1 MSNVRTRKRGKYW
14 EYEFDCAK
22 IDGKRNR
29 ISKSGYKTK
38 AEAVAA
44 GAQAMSEYNSS
55 GIKFVPSE
63 MSYSDFLDY
72 WVDTYCAITLKKT
85 TLDNYKKRIKSHIK
99 PSLGAY
105 KITSLTTAGLQKFI
119 NSKIEEQYSINT
131 LSVLRGILTGSL
143 QSAVRQS
150 MLKNNPARE
159 IKIPTDR
166 STETLQLRT
175 APHVYLD
182 HEIIQKVFA
191 RFPET
196 HPSHIPLMLGYR
208 CGLRLGEVFAITWDC
223 VDLDKGKIEIN
234 KQVQWNPAEQWW
246 FFTNPKFNSFRTIDI
261 DSELL
266 ELLKRER
273 KRQEKARA
281 YYEDLYVQYYENDV
295 RGIVTSPDKSS
306 AIRPIELLLVRPDGT
321 YIQARTLQH
330 TSSVIHHEMGVK
342 DFTFHS
348 LRHTHATMLA
358 ESNMPQKYTQ
368 LRLGHK
374 DISVTLKY
382 YTHLTDKMSEIGG
395 RILEG
400 MFDVENDCRQPEIN
414 VGKMSANDKKYTP
427 TAEDDD

>member
-14 EYEFDCAK
+14 EYEFDAAK
-22 IDGKRNR
+22 VAGKRNR

-44 GAQAMSEYNSS
+44 GAAAMAEYNSS
-55 GIKFVPSE
+55 GIKFIPSE
-63 MSYSDFLDY
+63 MSYADFLDY
-72 WVDTYCAITLKKT
+72 WIESYCLITLKKT

-105 KITSLTTAGLQKFI
+105 KLTSLTTAGLQKFI
-119 NSKIEEQYSINT
+119 NSKIDAQYSLNT

-143 QSAVRQS
+143 QYAVRQN

-159 IKIPTDR
+159 IRIPTER
-166 STETLQLRT
+166 STESLQLRS
-175 APHVYLD
+175 APHRYLPPD
-182 HEIIQKVFA
+182 VIEKIFE
-191 RFPET
+191 RFPEK

-208 CGLRLGEVFAITWDC
+208 CGLRLGEAFAITWDC
-223 VDLDKGKIEIN
+223 VDLEKGQIYIN

-246 FFTNPKFNSFRTIDI
+246 FFTNPKFNSFRTIDL
-261 DSELL
+261 DNSLL

-273 KRQEKARA
+273 KRQDKDRA
-281 YYEDLYVQYYENDV
+281 YYEDMYTVYYENDE
-295 RGIVTSPDKSS
+295 RGLVTSPDQASS
-306 AIRPIELLLVRPDGT
+306 VTPIELMLVRQDGS
-321 YIQARTLQH
+321 YIQARTMQH
-330 TSSVIHHEMGVK
+330 ASSVIHYELGVK

-358 ESNMPQKYTQ
+358 EAGMPQKYTQ
-368 LRLGHK
+368 QRLGHK

-395 RILEG
+395 KILES
-400 MFDVENDCRQPEIN
+400 MFAD
-414 VGKMSANDKKYTP
+414 SY
-427 TAEDDD
+427 DD